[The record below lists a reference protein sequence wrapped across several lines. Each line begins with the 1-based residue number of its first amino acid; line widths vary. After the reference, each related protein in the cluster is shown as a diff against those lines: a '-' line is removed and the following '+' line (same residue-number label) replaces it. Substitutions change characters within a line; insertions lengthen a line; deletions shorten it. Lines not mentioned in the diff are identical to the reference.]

1 MDILASKL
9 GTCNWS
15 LAVLLSLK
23 WTMVISDIKDL
34 KSVFLFKNV
43 YFCACPRK
51 NVVWLDASG
60 KKACC
65 HAANAFL
72 SRLELIW
79 LISRLNIF
87 KMSKNCIFCQKAP
100 GVNRLNKLR

>member
-23 WTMVISDIKDL
+23 WTMDISDIKYL
-34 KSVFLFKNV
+34 
-43 YFCACPRK
+43 CACPRK

-65 HAANAFL
+65 HAGNAFL

-79 LISRLNIF
+79 LISILNIF
-87 KMSKNCIFCQKAP
+87 KISKTAFFVK
-100 GVNRLNKLR
+100 KLQVSIGK